1 MRSEGSRPVGY
12 DDRGSG
18 AAVVL
23 LHPFPLARDTW
34 NGLGAELATRRRV
47 IAVDARGFGETPL
60 AGPWS
65 IADLADD
72 LAALLTALGVARATV
87 LGMSM
92 GGYAALAFADRH
104 RDRLAGLVLADTRAA
119 ADSADTR
126 AARAAAIALI
136 GREGPEAYL
145 KASLAPL
152 LAPDAP
158 AAPLAEV
165 RARAETRAPSLIAGL
180 EALRDRPD
188 RTGELPS
195 IACPTLVVC
204 GELDQVIPADEM
216 RWMADAIPGARFA
229 TIAGAGHLA
238 HVEAPRAFARVV
250 TAFLEVPALTVA
262 GAEGRPS

>member
-1 MRSEGSRPVGY
+1 MRSEGIRPVGY

-18 AAVVL
+18 AAVAL
-23 LHPFPLARDTW
+23 LHAFPLARDTW
-34 NGLGAELATRRRV
+34 DGLAGALAAGRRV

-104 RDRLAGLVLADTRAA
+104 PDRLAGLVLADTRAA
-119 ADSADTR
+119 ADSAETR
-126 AARAAAIALI
+126 AARATAIALI
-136 GREGPEAYL
+136 RREGPDAYL
-145 KASLAPL
+145 AGSLTRL
-152 LAPDAP
+152 LAPSAP
-158 AAPLAEV
+158 GSVVAGV

-180 EALRDRPD
+180 EAMRDRPD
-188 RTGELPS
+188 RSAELAA
-195 IACPTLVVC
+195 IGCPTLVVC
-204 GELDQVIPADEM
+204 GELDQVTPAAEM
-216 RWMADAIPGARFA
+216 RRMAEAIAGARFA

-238 HVEAPRAFARVV
+238 HIEAPGAFTGAV
-250 TAFLEVPALTVA
+250 TAFLEAPATTR
-262 GAEGRPS
+262 AEARPA